1 MTKQQPSDSDRD
13 DADEIQQRVS
23 DVIDALS
30 DPDTQKRLKI
40 LSKELVKLR
49 ASNAKPRKIKSQ
61 RKRAKRPGWVVKAVI
76 EVMTGQTQPLHVVE
90 IHELAEQHVGGPVSI
105 NSVNDVLATHCSGP
119 EPLFIRVSRGRYV
132 LAATEGK

>member
-30 DPDTQKRLKI
+30 DP
-40 LSKELVKLR
+40 KELVKLR